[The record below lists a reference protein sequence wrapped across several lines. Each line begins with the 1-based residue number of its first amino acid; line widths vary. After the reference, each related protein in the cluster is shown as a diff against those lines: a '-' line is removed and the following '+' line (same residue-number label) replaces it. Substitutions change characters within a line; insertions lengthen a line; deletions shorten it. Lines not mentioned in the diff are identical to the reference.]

1 MSLARNIDSSGIFS
15 TFRIYLLRKSISS
28 AVEII
33 VEIFCLSVNKKSK
46 KIKKL
51 KKGRDERMKGKKKH
65 RPGLTAEDVLR
76 IRQESGRQ
84 STYEQEEVISEER
97 IEEHLE

>member
-1 MSLARNIDSSGIFS
+1 M
-15 TFRIYLLRKSISS
+15 
-28 AVEII
+28 I

-51 KKGRDERMKGKKKH
+51 KKGRDERIKVKKKH
-65 RPGLTAEDVLR
+65 RPALPGLTAQDVLR